1 MQFSTMTMNMYLPD
15 YADPEDDHRIINMTV
30 EQCIWFAELGYN
42 VWFTD
47 HHFKGPWHSNTM
59 QFAAYVL
66 PQLPRERYIGFG
78 VLSIPFYHPL
88 RLVESMN
95 LLDHFSEGRV
105 LFGVGSGWQGTEP
118 DGLGIDPEYHAS
130 GQAAEDTIDVMQ
142 RLWSFRDS
150 DPEYTFSI
158 GHYSG
163 RIKRRV
169 MPAPYTKPHP
179 IIIRTASRESA
190 LIRAAH
196 MGWPAFLGVLGADLR
211 EQTRIYRTA
220 LAEANHPPEVV
231 EKCLRWCSVDWL
243 SVCVA
248 GTDEEAKAR
257 EKVAQAEQMAMRQQ
271 YIARYGRVDGPV
283 IKPMPGKSTAEAYAK
298 GGDMKGS
305 IAGSPDTVAAKIQE
319 LVDLGINHLHLRFI
333 GEWAGKTRQ
342 TAKQSAELFA
352 KEIMPRFAGSP
363 ASSDRLDVA

>member
-1 MQFSTMTMNMYLPD
+1 MQFSAMTMNMYLPD
-15 YADPEDDHRIINMTV
+15 YADPQEDHRIINMTV
-30 EQCIWFAELGYN
+30 AQSVWFAELGYN

-118 DGLGIDPEYHAS
+118 DGLGVDPEYHAS
-130 GQAAEDTIDVMQ
+130 GQAAEDSLDVIQ
-142 RLWSFRDS
+142 RLWSFRDG

-158 GHYSG
+158 GDYSG

-190 LIRAAH
+190 LIRAAN
-196 MGWPAFLGVLGADLR
+196 MGWPAFLGIFGADLR
-211 EQTRIYRTA
+211 EQVRIYRTA
-220 LAEANHPPEVV
+220 LVEAKHPPEVV
-231 EKCLRWCSVDWL
+231 ANCLRWCSVDWL

-248 GTDEEAKAR
+248 ETDEEANAR
-257 EKVAQAEQMAMRQQ
+257 EKVAQAEQMAVRQCHLAWSRWLA
-271 YIARYGRVDGPV
+271 ARTRPVARRENPRPANRSSRARTPREVSEHLGTGLPLRASRCRDVPLGDRKNLQELGRSRSH
-283 IKPMPGKSTAEAYAK
+283 KPPAPALHRRVGRQ
-298 GGDMKGS
+298 
-305 IAGSPDTVAAKIQE
+305 VAA
-319 LVDLGINHLHLRFI
+319 
-333 GEWAGKTRQ
+333 
-342 TAKQSAELFA
+342 
-352 KEIMPRFAGSP
+352 
-363 ASSDRLDVA
+363 DR